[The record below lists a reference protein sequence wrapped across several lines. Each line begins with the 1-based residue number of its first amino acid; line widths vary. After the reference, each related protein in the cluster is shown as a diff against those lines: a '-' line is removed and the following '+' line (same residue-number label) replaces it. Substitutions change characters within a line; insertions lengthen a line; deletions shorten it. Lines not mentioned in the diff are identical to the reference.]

1 MTTNKYFRPFTFG
14 RQQDLAEDLII
25 QSIKIYGLDV
35 KYLPRT
41 LVNVDP
47 LLGEDPSSKFEYA
60 VDIEMYVK
68 NTQQFE
74 GQGDFLSKF
83 NLEIRDQITFVM
95 ARKRW
100 EQITN
105 EKVLTEVGYNI
116 QLEDA
121 DTGRW
126 ANSVALRLESGSAN
140 GYSLTSSRPLEG
152 DWIYFPLNKK
162 IYEVKFVEH
171 ENIFYQHGKLYTYEL
186 TCELV
191 DRIGDLDIITGNTE
205 IDAIGDRYSQDIL
218 NYQITLES
226 GDGSI
231 LNEDGESI
239 LWEYRIETQNKTA
252 NNEYFTQKSFD
263 YIDFSER
270 NPFSEVDRY

>member
-1 MTTNKYFRPFTFG
+1 MTTNKYFRPFTYG

-41 LVNVDP
+41 LNNPDP
-47 LLGEDPSSKFEYA
+47 LLGEDPASVFNDA
-60 VDIEMYVK
+60 VDIEMYIK

-74 GQGDFLSKF
+74 GEGDFLSKF

-126 ANSVALRLESGSAN
+126 ANSVALRLETGSAN
-140 GYSLTSSRPLEG
+140 GYQLTSSRPLEG

-162 IYEVKFVEH
+162 LYEVKFVEH

-191 DRIGDLDIITGNTE
+191 DRMGAIDIATGNTE
-205 IDAIGDRYSQDIL
+205 IDAIETRYSQDIL
-218 NYQITLES
+218 IYQITLE
-226 GDGSI
+226 DGSGSV

-239 LWEYRIETQNKTA
+239 LWEYRVETQNVTA
-252 NNEYFTQKSFD
+252 NNEYFTQQSFD

>member
-1 MTTNKYFRPFTFG
+1 MTTNKYFRPFTYG

-41 LVNVDP
+41 LNNPDP
-47 LLGEDPSSKFEYA
+47 LLGEDPASTFDDA
-60 VDIEMYVK
+60 VDIEMYIK

-74 GQGDFLSKF
+74 GEGDFLSKF

-105 EKVLTEVGYNI
+105 EKILTEVGYNI

-162 IYEVKFVEH
+162 LYEVKFVEH

-191 DRIGDLDIITGNTE
+191 DRMGAIDINTGNTE
-205 IDAIGDRYSQDIL
+205 IDAIETRYSQDIL

-226 GDGSI
+226 SDGSV

-239 LWEYRIETQNKTA
+239 LWEYRVEEQVKTA
-252 NNEYFTQKSFD
+252 NNEFFTQKSFE

>member
-1 MTTNKYFRPFTFG
+1 MTTNKYFRPFTYA
-14 RQQDLAEDLII
+14 REQDVAEDLII
-25 QSIKIYGLDV
+25 ESIKIHGIDV

-41 LVNVDP
+41 LGDVDA
-47 LLGEDPSSKFEYA
+47 LLGEAPNSSFSNA
-60 VDIEMYVK
+60 VDIEMYIK

-74 GQGDFLSKF
+74 GEGDFLSKF

-100 EQITN
+100 EQVSN

-116 QLEDA
+116 QMEDA

-126 ANSVALRLESGSAN
+126 ANSVALRLEAGSAN
-140 GYSLTSSRPLEG
+140 GYALTSPRPFEG
-152 DWIYFPLNKK
+152 DFVYFPLNKK
-162 IYEVKFVEH
+162 LYEIKFVEH

-191 DRIGDLDIITGNTE
+191 DRIGDLQINTGNTE
-205 IDAIGDRYSQDIL
+205 IDAIEDRYSMDIL

-226 GDGSI
+226 ADGSI

-239 LWEYRIETQNKTA
+239 LWEYRVETQSVTA
-252 NNEYFTQKSFD
+252 NNEYFTQQSFD

>member
-1 MTTNKYFRPFTFG
+1 MATNKYFRPFTYG
-14 RQQDLAEDLII
+14 REQDTAEDLII
-25 QSIKIYGLDV
+25 ESIKIYGLDV

-41 LVNVDP
+41 IVGPDA
-47 LLGEDPSSKFEYA
+47 LLGEDPLSQFNSA
-60 VDIEMYVK
+60 IDIEMYIK

-74 GQGDFLSKF
+74 GEGDFLSKF

-100 EQITN
+100 EQISN
-105 EKVLTEVGYNI
+105 EKLLTEVGYNL
-116 QLEDA
+116 QVES
-121 DTGRW
+121 
-126 ANSVALRLESGSAN
+126 ANTNAWGSSNALRLETGGTE
-140 GYSLTSSRPLEG
+140 GYQTTSPRPFEG
-152 DWIYFPLNKK
+152 DFIYFPLNKK
-162 IYEVKFVEH
+162 LYEVKFVEH

-191 DRIGDLDIITGNTE
+191 DRMGAIDIATGNTE
-205 IDAIGDRYSQDIL
+205 IDAIETRYSQDIL

-226 GDGSI
+226 ESGSV

-239 LWEYRIETQNKTA
+239 LWEYRVEEQNKTA
-252 NNEYFTQKSFD
+252 NNEFFTQKSFE

>member
-1 MTTNKYFRPFTFG
+1 MTTNKYFRPFTYG

-41 LVNVDP
+41 LSNVDP
-47 LLGEDPSSKFEYA
+47 LLGEDPSSTFDDA
-60 VDIEMYVK
+60 VDIEMYIK

-74 GQGDFLSKF
+74 GEGDFLSKF

-100 EQITN
+100 EQLSN

-116 QLEDA
+116 QLEESN
-121 DTGRW
+121 TGAW
-126 ANSVALRLESGSAN
+126 ANSVALRLEAGSAN
-140 GYSLTSSRPLEG
+140 GYSLTSTRPLEG

-162 IYEVKFVEH
+162 LYEVKFVEH

-191 DRIGDLDIITGNTE
+191 DRMGAININTGNTE
-205 IDAIGDRYSQDIL
+205 IDAIETRYSQDIL

-226 GDGSI
+226 ADGSI

-239 LWEYRIETQNKTA
+239 LWEYRVETQNVTA